1 MIRKISAR
9 NINEIYRNSVFSIVD
24 TAPPIKD
31 IEEFSKAIVSS
42 ILYIR
47 EKDYDFYNKI
57 IASIYPIYYIENR
70 YFERNDAKLIKESF
84 ANYDLKDKFDS
95 ITSFEELDCVIEANP
110 KILINMLVY
119 SKVFFSRSALER
131 REIFLKTS
139 CYDKYL
145 TNINPLY
152 FLDKFDYVCKIMG
165 NDLYELYNVA
175 FCDNVTFSKS
185 FQNMMDTA
193 DKEAKQEVCFYLEN
207 LSFYDMEAY
216 SSVLDE
222 ILFDSYKF
230 LKFLSESYTLD
241 ESKAK
246 LLNFLEQD
254 NITFEDYLNVSL
266 DENLNG
272 KDNFLFDVIDN
283 YILYKSRGVEFEESL
298 NEYYEN
304 KKNTIKIK
312 RIGNKGLK

>member
-1 MIRKISAR
+1 
-9 NINEIYRNSVFSIVD
+9 
-24 TAPPIKD
+24 
-31 IEEFSKAIVSS
+31 
-42 ILYIR
+42 
-47 EKDYDFYNKI
+47 
-57 IASIYPIYYIENR
+57 
-70 YFERNDAKLIKESF
+70 
-84 ANYDLKDKFDS
+84 
-95 ITSFEELDCVIEANP
+95 
-110 KILINMLVY
+110 
-119 SKVFFSRSALER
+119 
-131 REIFLKTS
+131 
-139 CYDKYL
+139 
-145 TNINPLY
+145 
-152 FLDKFDYVCKIMG
+152 
-165 NDLYELYNVA
+165 
-175 FCDNVTFSKS
+175 
-185 FQNMMDTA
+185 
-193 DKEAKQEVCFYLEN
+193 
-207 LSFYDMEAY
+207 MEAY

-254 NITFEDYLNVSL
+254 NITFDDYLNVSI

>member
-1 MIRKISAR
+1 MIQKISAR
-9 NINEIYRNSVFSIVD
+9 NINEIYRNSAFRIVNA
-24 TAPPIKD
+24 APPED
-31 IEEFSKAIVSS
+31 IDEFSRIIVST

-47 EKDYDFYNKI
+47 ENDYDFYNKMI
-57 IASIYPIYYIENR
+57 TSIYPIYYIENR
-70 YFERNDAKLIKESF
+70 YFERSDAKLIKESF

-193 DKEAKQEVCFYLEN
+193 DKEAKQEICFYLEN

-241 ESKAK
+241 GSKAK

-254 NITFEDYLNVSL
+254 NITFDDYLNVSL

-283 YILYKSRGVEFEESL
+283 YISYKSRGVGFEESL

>member
-1 MIRKISAR
+1 
-9 NINEIYRNSVFSIVD
+9 
-24 TAPPIKD
+24 
-31 IEEFSKAIVSS
+31 
-42 ILYIR
+42 
-47 EKDYDFYNKI
+47 
-57 IASIYPIYYIENR
+57 
-70 YFERNDAKLIKESF
+70 
-84 ANYDLKDKFDS
+84 
-95 ITSFEELDCVIEANP
+95 
-110 KILINMLVY
+110 
-119 SKVFFSRSALER
+119 
-131 REIFLKTS
+131 
-139 CYDKYL
+139 
-145 TNINPLY
+145 
-152 FLDKFDYVCKIMG
+152 
-165 NDLYELYNVA
+165 
-175 FCDNVTFSKS
+175 
-185 FQNMMDTA
+185 MMDTA

-254 NITFEDYLNVSL
+254 NITFGDYLNVSL

-283 YILYKSRGVEFEESL
+283 YISYKSRGVGFEESL

-312 RIGNKGLK
+312 RRLKSPRRIRHIRLSEKKSPMQKVLLCRGRSQPM

>member
-9 NINEIYRNSVFSIVD
+9 NINEIYRNSAFRIVNA
-24 TAPPIKD
+24 APPED
-31 IEEFSKAIVSS
+31 IDEFSRIIVST

-47 EKDYDFYNKI
+47 ENDYDFYNKMI
-57 IASIYPIYYIENR
+57 TSIYPIYYIENR
-70 YFERNDAKLIKESF
+70 YFERSDAKLLKESF
-84 ANYDLKDKFDS
+84 ANYDLRNEFDT
-95 ITSFEELDCVIEANP
+95 ITSFEELDCVIETNP
-110 KILINMLVY
+110 KILIDMLAY
-119 SKVFFSRSALER
+119 NRIFFSRPALER

-139 CYDKYL
+139 CYDEYL

-152 FLDKFDYVCKIMG
+152 FLDKFDYTCRISG

-175 FCDNVTFSKS
+175 FCDEVTFSKN
-185 FQNMMDTA
+185 FQTMMDSA
-193 DKEAKQEVCFYLEN
+193 GKEAKQEVCFYLEN

-254 NITFEDYLNVSL
+254 NITFDDYLNVSI

-298 NEYYEN
+298 NEYYES